1 MRKTF
6 YLPTSHIK
14 TRTDMTVTD
23 RVVVIEKKF
32 KYKNK

>member
-14 TRTDMTVTD
+14 TRTDMTD